1 MGDQEGKGCKPE
13 KKRQRDK
20 DRLLVGAVYR
30 SPNSDD
36 QRNENINNLVAKAAD
51 QTGDFNY
58 PGIKWNDGGT
68 CTLKSDHPAS
78 KFLETVTDTYL
89 FQHVKQPTRIRKGQ
103 EHNTLDLI
111 LTNEEGMVNNVLVKE
126 PLGKSDN
133 AVLSFIFRC
142 YHIQE
147 RAKKNK
153 IQFLQGKL

>member
-36 QRNENINNLVAKAAD
+36 QRNENINNLVAKATD

-58 PGIKWNDGGT
+58 PGIKWNDCGT

-78 KFLETVTDTYL
+78 KFFRDGNRHIPV
-89 FQHVKQPTRIRKGQ
+89 PTCKRTSQNKRRPRAQYTG
-103 EHNTLDLI
+103 
-111 LTNEEGMVNNVLVKE
+111 
-126 PLGKSDN
+126 PYSD
-133 AVLSFIFRC
+133 
-142 YHIQE
+142 
-147 RAKKNK
+147 K
-153 IQFLQGKL
+153 